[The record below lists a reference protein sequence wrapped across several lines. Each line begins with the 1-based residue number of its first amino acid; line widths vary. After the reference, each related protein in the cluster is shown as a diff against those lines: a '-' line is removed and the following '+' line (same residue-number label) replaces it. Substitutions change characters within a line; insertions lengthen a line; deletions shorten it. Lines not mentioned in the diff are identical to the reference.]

1 MRKQFFWVLA
11 SLLALSFAK
20 PVVAEHSSEVRSLIG
35 VTAVR
40 VVVEDFNSTMQKT
53 GLKKE
58 QLHTIAQ
65 GALIKDGVRVL
76 SPQESG
82 KVPLLYIRLSSVFGG
97 EGHDVPL
104 SFYLIMQ
111 VRQMAFLEKRED
123 LVAKK
128 TIATVEEKPLIV
140 STWENGT
147 MVMVTR
153 KELFFYVKQ
162 VLTNLVG
169 DFVRDQRTAN
179 GLPVQN

>member
-1 MRKQFFWVLA
+1 MRQQFFWTLVA
-11 SLLALSFAK
+11 LLILSFAK
-20 PVVAEHSSEVRSLIG
+20 PVMAEHSSEVRSLTG
-35 VTAVR
+35 VSAVR
-40 VVVEDFNSTMQKT
+40 IVIEDFNTTMKKT

-76 SPQESG
+76 SPQEPG

-97 EGHDVPL
+97 EGHDVPI

-111 VRQMAFLEKRED
+111 VRQMAFLEKKED
-123 LVAKK
+123 IAAKQ
-128 TIATVEEKPLIV
+128 TIATAEEKPLIV

-162 VLTNLVG
+162 VLTNLVA
-169 DFVRDQRTAN
+169 DFVRDQREAN
-179 GLPVQN
+179 GLHPQG